1 MSTFVS
7 YVPTYSRSREIG
19 DCTKFVNGSIEITWA
34 LLVSPEEES
43 IVHGDFKIRC
53 SSRLPVGPEVR
64 VKDDI
69 AAFRHPL
76 QEGVEG
82 RDGRVEHSQRGVGP
96 VGQQQAN
103 RSGTGC
109 VVKRSSTWRNKNMSS
124 F

>member
-1 MSTFVS
+1 M
-7 YVPTYSRSREIG
+7 
-19 DCTKFVNGSIEITWA
+19 
-34 LLVSPEEES
+34 SPEEES

-76 QEGVEG
+76 QEGVKG
-82 RDGRVEHSQRGVGP
+82 GDGWVEHAQRGVGP

-109 VVKRSSTWRNKNMSS
+109 VVQRSSTWRNKDVLR
-124 F
+124 FIVFVIFV